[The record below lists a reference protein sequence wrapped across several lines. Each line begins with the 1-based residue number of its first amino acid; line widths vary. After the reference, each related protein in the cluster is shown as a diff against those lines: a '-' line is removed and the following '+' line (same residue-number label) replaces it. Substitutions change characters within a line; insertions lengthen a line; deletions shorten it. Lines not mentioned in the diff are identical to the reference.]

1 VGSGWSNPYPIL
13 AFDCWLPNSDL
24 LLNPFFRRGR
34 SGRRRWR
41 GPALFDYNVFMVM
54 PFISDE
60 QLDLFCRRWAIAEL
74 SLFGSVL
81 REDFGPTSDVDI
93 LVTFLPE
100 AQWSLLDHVQ
110 MEMELAE
117 LLGREVDLITRR
129 AVESSRNPLRR
140 REILETAQTVYTQ

>member
-1 VGSGWSNPYPIL
+1 MCIR
-13 AFDCWLPNSDL
+13 D
-24 LLNPFFRRGR
+24 R
-34 SGRRRWR
+34 R

-117 LLGREVDLITRR
+117 LLGREVVLITRR

-140 REILETAQTVYTQ
+140 REILESARTVYSQ